1 MNHRKLLLVED
12 DAQDLRLTLR
22 ALKRINVVNE
32 VDVVGDGAAALDYLF
47 CRNTYAQRSPA
58 DAPAVVLLDIR
69 LPKLS
74 GLEVLEQLR
83 QDTRTDKIPVVMLT
97 SSDEEQDILRSYDLG
112 ANSYVR
118 KPLDPGEFTEAV
130 AQLGL
135 YWMLLN
141 EPPKSAE

>member
-1 MNHRKLLLVED
+1 MNQRKLLLVED

-32 VDVVGDGAAALDYLF
+32 VDVVHDGAAALDYLF
-47 CRNTYAQRSPA
+47 CRNAHAGRDPA
-58 DAPAVVLLDIR
+58 DMPAVVLLDIR
-69 LPKLS
+69 LPRLS

-83 QDTRTDKIPVVMLT
+83 ADARTRHLPVVMLT

-112 ANSYVR
+112 ANSYVC

-135 YWMLLN
+135 YWMILN
-141 EPPKSAE
+141 APPTSLP

>member
-1 MNHRKLLLVED
+1 MMHRKLLLVED

-32 VDVVGDGAAALDYLF
+32 VDVVNDGAAALDYLF
-47 CRNTYAQRSPA
+47 CRGSHAGRDPS
-58 DAPAVVLLDIR
+58 DGPAVVLLDIR

-74 GLEVLEQLR
+74 GLEVLEQMR
-83 QDTRTDKIPVVMLT
+83 GDERTRKIPVVMLT
-97 SSDEEQDILRSYDLG
+97 SSDEEQDILLSYDLG

-118 KPLDPGEFTEAV
+118 KPPDPGEFTEAV
-130 AQLGL
+130 AQLGM

-141 EPPKSAE
+141 EPPKSTE

>member
-1 MNHRKLLLVED
+1 MMHRKLLLVED

-32 VDVVGDGAAALDYLF
+32 VDVVQDGAAALDYLL
-47 CRNTYAQRSPA
+47 CRGSHAGRDPSEG
-58 DAPAVVLLDIR
+58 PAVVLLDIR

-74 GLEVLEQLR
+74 GLEVLEQMR
-83 QDTRTDKIPVVMLT
+83 ADERTRKTPVVMLT

-118 KPLDPGEFTEAV
+118 KPLDPGEFTESV

-141 EPPKSAE
+141 EPPKSNE

>member
-1 MNHRKLLLVED
+1 TRRRSGMMHRKLLLVED

-32 VDVVGDGAAALDYLF
+32 VDVVNDGAAALDYLF
-47 CRNTYAQRSPA
+47 CRGSHAGRDPS
-58 DAPAVVLLDIR
+58 DGPAVVLLDIR

-74 GLEVLEQLR
+74 GLEVLEQMR
-83 QDTRTDKIPVVMLT
+83 GDERTRKIPVVMLT
-97 SSDEEQDILRSYDLG
+97 SSDEEQDILLSYDLG

-130 AQLGL
+130 AQLGM
-135 YWMLLN
+135 YW
-141 EPPKSAE
+141 

>member
-1 MNHRKLLLVED
+1 MMHRKLLLVED

-32 VDVVGDGAAALDYLF
+32 VDVVNDGAAALDYLF
-47 CRNTYAQRSPA
+47 CRGSHAGRDPS
-58 DAPAVVLLDIR
+58 DGPAVVLLDIR

-74 GLEVLEQLR
+74 GLEVLEQMR
-83 QDTRTDKIPVVMLT
+83 GDERTRKIPVVMLT
-97 SSDEEQDILRSYDLG
+97 SSDEEQDILLSYDLG

-130 AQLGL
+130 AQLGM

-141 EPPKSAE
+141 EPPKSTE

>member
-1 MNHRKLLLVED
+1 MMHRKLLLVED

-32 VDVVGDGAAALDYLF
+32 VDVVNDGAAALDYLF
-47 CRNTYAQRSPA
+47 CRGNHAERDRS
-58 DAPAVVLLDIR
+58 DGPAVVLLDIR

-74 GLEVLEQLR
+74 GLEVLEQMR
-83 QDTRTDKIPVVMLT
+83 SDEHTRKIPVVMLT
-97 SSDEEQDILRSYDLG
+97 SSDEERDILLSYDLG

-130 AQLGL
+130 AQLGM

-141 EPPKSAE
+141 EPPKTGE

>member
-32 VDVVGDGAAALDYLF
+32 VDVVSDGAAALDYLL
-47 CRNTYAQRSPA
+47 CRNAHARRNPA
-58 DAPAVVLLDIR
+58 DGPAVVLLDIR

-83 QDTRTDKIPVVMLT
+83 QDPRTAKIPVVMLT

-141 EPPKSAE
+141 EPPTSPE

>member
-1 MNHRKLLLVED
+1 MIHRKLLLVED

-22 ALKRINVVNE
+22 ALERIKLVNEIDVVN
-32 VDVVGDGAAALDYLF
+32 DGASALDYLF
-47 CRNTYAQRSPA
+47 CRGKHADRDPA
-58 DAPAVVLLDIR
+58 DGPSVVLLDIR

-74 GLEVLEQLR
+74 GLEVLEQMR
-83 QDTRTDKIPVVMLT
+83 ADARTRKIPVVMLT

-141 EPPKSAE
+141 EPPMAVE